1 MSPSRVTFEALS
13 FADELEVDPSLLRR
27 LLVSL
32 IEHALRRAPEGTKV
46 ILVVS
51 PRPDCT
57 EFRVADEGAPLPLDT
72 RKRVFAPPA
81 VGQHE
86 HGLALTSCRL
96 VAEAEGGCLWIADTA
111 TGAVVCLALP
121 TAASSSHRGPA
132 RSQSGTQLRA
142 GCGGPETAGRSILV
156 VDDEPLIRTFVSR
169 ALKDEGYE
177 VSEADC
183 AELAM
188 DRLMAGPPPAALLS
202 DVGLPGASGAD
213 LVRQAKLLNPR
224 LATLLMSA
232 TPKHALVREGV
243 IKAETELLQKPFAIA
258 DLFARIDKLFSTRRA
273 VG

>member
-1 MSPSRVTFEALS
+1 MTFEALT
-13 FADELEVDPSLLRR
+13 FADELEVDPNLLRR

-32 IEHALRRAPEGTKV
+32 IEHALRRAPDGTKV

-51 PRPDCT
+51 PRADCT
-57 EFRVADEGAPLPLDT
+57 EFRVADEGAPVPLDT

-96 VAEAEGGCLWIADTA
+96 VAEAVGGRFGIADTT

-121 TAASSSHRGPA
+121 TAASSSHRVTNRA
-132 RSQSGTQLRA
+132 QSGIQLR
-142 GCGGPETAGRSILV
+142 GGGGGRETAVRTILV
-156 VDDEPLIRTFVSR
+156 VEDEPLIRSFISR

-188 DRLMAGPPPAALLS
+188 DRLMAYSPLLLLS

-243 IKAETELLQKPFAIA
+243 ITAETELLQKPFAIA
-258 DLFARIDKLFSTRRA
+258 DLFARLDKLFSTHRA